1 MNATRPSKRLGIFLA
16 LVLSFLLAACST
28 STPEP
33 SAGGATNFSVYVL
46 AINETNT
53 LSATPWTLERPAGDP
68 TLGQGKAIVTDTPLV
83 GERVHTMDVSAR
95 PGEKLMLNVKTAQG
109 TSLDLSPIELFDA
122 QGQALDGEVLREQ
135 GVAVVVEVAAPE
147 TELQASAVRR
157 VLTFSN
163 ISLSGASEV
172 PAVTT
177 SATGQAFALLINKHA
192 FVIGSFQKLQ
202 GSLLSEGTAHIHRGA
217 AGTNGPVVFELSAA
231 ADQAGNGFVIGLSR
245 LSKDDVTNFEKGLL
259 YLNIHS
265 SFSKTGEI
273 RGQLSS
279 EQAAPA
285 KQELRLS
292 SAVNELYGDYVIDA
306 DGNSLYLFTNDVRGS
321 NTSVCNGACAVT
333 WPPLTFNPE
342 QETLAIAASSTLN
355 AALLGS
361 FKRED
366 GTTQAT
372 YNGWPLH
379 RFSKDVTPGDTNGQG
394 VGGIWFLLKPDG
406 SRNLPPAAQ
415 ISLTTR
421 ENETFGTYLTD
432 TVGNSLYLFSKDVRG
447 SNTSVCNGACAVT
460 WPPLTLESGATA
472 VVVANKGLEAAL
484 LGSFKREDG
493 STQVT
498 YNGWPLHFYEPD
510 GVPGD
515 IKGQNIGEVWFIV
528 SPSGEAIRTAK

>member
-1 MNATRPSKRLGIFLA
+1 MNAVQPSKRLGIFLGIA
-16 LVLSFLLAACST
+16 LSFLLAACST
-28 STPEP
+28 NTPKPSTGE
-33 SAGGATNFSVYVL
+33 ATNFSVYVV
-46 AINETNT
+46 AIETNT

-68 TLGQGKAIVTDTPLV
+68 TLGQGKAIDTDTPLV
-83 GERVHTMDVSAR
+83 GERVHTMNVSAR

-109 TSLDLSPIELFDA
+109 ASLNLSPIELFDA
-122 QGQALDGEVLREQ
+122 GGQALDGEVLREQ
-135 GVAVVVEVAAPE
+135 GVAVVVEV
-147 TELQASAVRR
+147 TEPATKLQASSVKR
-157 VLTFSN
+157 LITFSN

-202 GSLLSEGTAHIHRGA
+202 GSLLSEGTAHVHRGA

-231 ADQAGNGFVIGLSR
+231 ADNAGNGFVIGLAR
-245 LSKDDVTNFEKGLL
+245 LSKEDRVNFEKGLL

-265 SFSKTGEI
+265 TFGKTGEI
-273 RGQLSS
+273 RGQLSNEQSTPTKKEVRLSAALS
-279 EQAAPA
+279 EQFG
-285 KQELRLS
+285 
-292 SAVNELYGDYVIDA
+292 NYVIDA
-306 DGNSLYLFTNDVRGS
+306 NGNSLYLFTNDVRGS

-342 QETLAIAASSTLN
+342 QETLAIGSSTLN

-372 YNGWPLH
+372 YNGWPLYH
-379 RFSKDVTPGDTNGQG
+379 FSKDVSPGDTNGEG

-406 SRNLPPAAQ
+406 SRNLPPTAQ

-421 ENETFGTYLTD
+421 ENATFGTYLTD
-432 TVGNSLYLFSKDVRG
+432 TVGNSLYLFKKDVRG
-447 SNTSVCNGACAVT
+447 SSTSVCNGACAVT

-472 VVVANKGLEAAL
+472 VVVANNGLDAAL

-493 STQVT
+493 TTQVT